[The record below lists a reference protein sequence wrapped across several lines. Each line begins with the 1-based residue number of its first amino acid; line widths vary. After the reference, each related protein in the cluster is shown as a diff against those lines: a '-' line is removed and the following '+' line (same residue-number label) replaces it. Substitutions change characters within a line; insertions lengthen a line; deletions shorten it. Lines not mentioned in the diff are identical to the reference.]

1 HNAWIVSHAYQ
12 TQPLFVSYLANGTG
26 TVNMKILIIGASRGV
41 GKALMEEALK
51 EDHQVRVLARTPD
64 KIESTDPRLDLVQGD
79 VRDLQSVSE
88 AAKDMDIICS
98 CIGVPITFKAVD
110 LFSVGATNLVTV
122 VDQQPKLK
130 LIAVTGIGAG
140 DSKGHGGFLYDRIF
154 KPLFLK
160 SIYEDKDR
168 EEEIIASSNIDWLI
182 VRPAGLTNGPRTGNY
197 RIINDLEGNVARRI
211 SRRDVA
217 DFILSQ
223 MIRPTQFGKTP
234 LITY

>member
-1 HNAWIVSHAYQ
+1 
-12 TQPLFVSYLANGTG
+12 
-26 TVNMKILIIGASRGV
+26 MKILIIGASRGI

-51 EDHQVRVLARTPD
+51 DGHKVRVLARHPD
-64 KIESTDPRLDLVQGD
+64 KIESTDSSLDLVRGD

-88 AAKDMDIICS
+88 AAKDMDVVCS

-110 LFSVGATNLVTV
+110 LFSVAAANLVKV
-122 VDQQPKLK
+122 VRQQPTLK

-160 SIYEDKDR
+160 TIYEDKDR
-168 EEEIIASSNIDWLI
+168 EEEIIAVGDIDWLI

-197 RIINDLEGNVARRI
+197 RIINDLEGITAKRI

-223 MIRPTQFGKTP
+223 AVQPTQFGKTP
-234 LITY
+234 LLTY

>member
-1 HNAWIVSHAYQ
+1 MEIV
-12 TQPLFVSYLANGTG
+12 
-26 TVNMKILIIGASRGV
+26 
-41 GKALMEEALK
+41 
-51 EDHQVRVLARTPD
+51 
-64 KIESTDPRLDLVQGD
+64 
-79 VRDLQSVSE
+79 
-88 AAKDMDIICS
+88 CS

-110 LFSVGATNLVTV
+110 LFSVAAANLVKV
-122 VDQQPKLK
+122 VGQQPTLK

-168 EEEIIASSNIDWLI
+168 EEEIIATGDIDWLI

-197 RIINDLEGNVARRI
+197 RIINDLEGTTAKRI

-217 DFILSQ
+217 DFILCQAAQPSH
-223 MIRPTQFGKTP
+223 FGKTP

>member
-1 HNAWIVSHAYQ
+1 
-12 TQPLFVSYLANGTG
+12 
-26 TVNMKILIIGASRGV
+26 MKILIIGASRGI
-41 GKALMEEALK
+41 GKVLMEEALK
-51 EDHQVRVLARTPD
+51 DGHKVRVLARHPNRL
-64 KIESTDPRLDLVQGD
+64 ESTDSRLDLVQGD
-79 VRDLQSVSE
+79 VRDLQSVKE
-88 AAKDMDIICS
+88 AAQDMEIVCS

-110 LFSVGATNLVTV
+110 LFSVAAANLVKV
-122 VDQQPKLK
+122 VGQQPTLK

-168 EEEIIASSNIDWLI
+168 EEEIIATGDIDWLI

-197 RIINDLEGNVARRI
+197 RIINDLEGTTAKRI

-217 DFILSQ
+217 DFILCQAAQPSH
-223 MIRPTQFGKTP
+223 FGKTP

>member
-1 HNAWIVSHAYQ
+1 MSQAHQ
-12 TQPLFVSYLANGTG
+12 TQSYIISFFSIGAG
-26 TVNMKILIIGASRGV
+26 TVMKILIIGASRGI

-51 EDHQVRVLARTPD
+51 DGHKVRVLARHPD
-64 KIESTDPRLDLVQGD
+64 RLESTDSRLDLVQGD
-79 VRDLQSVSE
+79 VRDLQSVKE
-88 AAKDMDIICS
+88 AAQDMEIVCS

-110 LFSVGATNLVTV
+110 LFSVAAANLVKV
-122 VDQQPKLK
+122 VGQQPTLK

-168 EEEIIASSNIDWLI
+168 EEEIIATGDIDWLI

-197 RIINDLEGNVARRI
+197 RIINDLEGTTAKRI

-217 DFILSQ
+217 DFILCQAAQPSH
-223 MIRPTQFGKTP
+223 FGKTP